1 MRDDILHAFDL
12 VAHSVLH
19 FDFLGQRV
27 RKGWVEGLVLGDTRC
42 GKSETAQRLV
52 QHYRA
57 GEVATGENATYAGLI
72 GGMQQ
77 TQKTWSITWGKIPLN
92 DRRMLVI
99 DEVSSLD
106 HAAIAR
112 MSSVRSSGVAEVVKI
127 QTERTAS
134 RVRLLW
140 IGNPRRP
147 RPLASYNSGVEAVQE
162 LIGQPEDVARFDFA
176 VAVAQGEVP
185 LDVINRVGHAAVP
198 HVYTS
203 DLCRRL
209 VYWAWSRR
217 PDDVVFAREAEEA
230 CLDLATKMSRRY
242 SSAVPLVEPN
252 EQRIKLAR
260 LAAACAARLFSTD
273 DGHRLLVLAPHVEY
287 VVEWLDECYSKPSM
301 GYDLYSRAKIAE
313 YEVDD
318 PAAVEEELGRY
329 TPELVRCLADAGTFT
344 ASDLEDFIGSD
355 RERARAL
362 ASFLVRHRC
371 AKKSSKGYYKLPAFI
386 ALLRGLR
393 ERGLGGKQ

>member
-12 VAHSVLH
+12 VAYSVLH
-19 FDFLGQRV
+19 FDFLRQRV

-176 VAVAQGEVP
+176 VAVAQ
-185 LDVINRVGHAAVP
+185 
-198 HVYTS
+198 
-203 DLCRRL
+203 
-209 VYWAWSRR
+209 
-217 PDDVVFAREAEEA
+217 
-230 CLDLATKMSRRY
+230 
-242 SSAVPLVEPN
+242 
-252 EQRIKLAR
+252 
-260 LAAACAARLFSTD
+260 
-273 DGHRLLVLAPHVEY
+273 
-287 VVEWLDECYSKPSM
+287 
-301 GYDLYSRAKIAE
+301 
-313 YEVDD
+313 
-318 PAAVEEELGRY
+318 
-329 TPELVRCLADAGTFT
+329 
-344 ASDLEDFIGSD
+344 
-355 RERARAL
+355 
-362 ASFLVRHRC
+362 
-371 AKKSSKGYYKLPAFI
+371 
-386 ALLRGLR
+386 
-393 ERGLGGKQ
+393 